1 MRQIS
6 GCLDRAKAQLSRR
19 SVELDDMTLEWRQF
33 DETMA
38 EFERWVGV
46 VEEDCQ
52 SHASRAADAFTVT
65 DVTQLVAENHVSHR
79 VISTP
84 SLS

>member
-1 MRQIS
+1 
-6 GCLDRAKAQLSRR
+6 
-19 SVELDDMTLEWRQF
+19 MTLEWRQF

-65 DVTQLVAENHVSHR
+65 DVTQLVAENHVSH
-79 VISTP
+79 
-84 SLS
+84 